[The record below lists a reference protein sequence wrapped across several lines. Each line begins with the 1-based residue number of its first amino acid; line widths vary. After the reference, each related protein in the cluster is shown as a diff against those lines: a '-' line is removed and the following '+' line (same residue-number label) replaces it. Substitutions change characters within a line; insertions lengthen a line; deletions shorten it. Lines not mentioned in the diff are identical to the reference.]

1 MKITVTVIKAD
12 VGGIGGHTRPSDGLL
27 NAVRN
32 LVKPQVRK
40 DGKGL
45 LIDSYIGYCG
55 DDIHIVMTHT
65 KGVNN
70 SQVHGLAWRAFEAA
84 TRVAKSEGLYGA
96 GQDLLKD
103 SFSGNVKGMGPGV
116 AEMTFDERPN
126 EAFTIYAA
134 DKTEPGAFNYP
145 FYRMFVDT
153 LSNTGLIVNQNLSKG
168 VRISVMDVEKGKIA
182 TLNMWEDKPTLEAA
196 LMYPG
201 RYVVSTVTTKDN
213 QPILAASTDRL
224 HNIAGTYVGK
234 DDPIC
239 IIRTQKDFPATEEAG
254 AAFNNPHLV
263 AGNTRGSHHM
273 PLMPV
278 KLNSPASINYAIPI
292 VSALVFSMH
301 NGILTGPVDGF
312 ESVDWDYVR
321 NIAMRRAMA
330 IRSQGF
336 VHPATLVPDELEYGV
351 GYRARMSILW
361 SRMRPIPGASPNV
374 KQGQKPNQNNK
385 PQQKQGQKPQQGQR
399 PPQQN
404 QQRPGQ
410 KPQQGQRPPQQGQKS
425 QQNQQR
431 PQQKQQQGNR
441 PQQGQRPGQKPN
453 QGNRPQQ
460 NNRPQQGQQQKQGQR
475 PQQQNQ
481 QRPGQKPQQ
490 GQRPPQQGQRPQGQH
505 PQQKQQGNRPQQG
518 QRPQQQGQ
526 KPQQNQQ
533 RPQGQRPPQQQKPQT
548 PKPQT
553 APNTQVKSESKSTE
567 VKVKKPRAPRKK
579 KTDTATTK
587 PAESTVST
595 TSTPK
600 TETST

>member
-12 VGGIGGHTRPSDGLL
+12 VGGIGGHTQPSVGLL
-27 NAVRN
+27 NAVKN

-45 LIDSYIGYCG
+45 LIDSYVGFCG

-65 KGVNN
+65 KGNDN

-84 TRVAKSEGLYGA
+84 TKVAKSEGLYGA

-116 AEMTFDERPN
+116 AEMTFEERPN

-145 FYRMFVDT
+145 FYRMFVDA

-201 RYVVSTVTTKDN
+201 RYVISTVSTKDN

-239 IIRTQKDFPATEEAG
+239 IVRTQKDFPATEEAG
-254 AAFNNPHLV
+254 SAFNNPHLV

-278 KLNSPASINYAIPI
+278 KINSPASINYAIPI

-312 ESVDWDYVR
+312 ASADWDYIR
-321 NIAMRRAMA
+321 NIAMKRAIA

-351 GYRARMSILW
+351 GYRARMSVLW
-361 SRMRPIPGASPNV
+361 NRMRPIPGSQPQ
-374 KQGQKPNQNNK
+374 KGQHPGNK
-385 PQQKQGQKPQQGQR
+385 PQGQKPQSKG
-399 PPQQN
+399 
-404 QQRPGQ
+404 
-410 KPQQGQRPPQQGQKS
+410 PQQGH
-425 QQNQQR
+425 QN
-431 PQQKQQQGNR
+431 
-441 PQQGQRPGQKPN
+441 
-453 QGNRPQQ
+453 
-460 NNRPQQGQQQKQGQR
+460 
-475 PQQQNQ
+475 
-481 QRPGQKPQQ
+481 
-490 GQRPPQQGQRPQGQH
+490 
-505 PQQKQQGNRPQQG
+505 
-518 QRPQQQGQ
+518 
-526 KPQQNQQ
+526 
-533 RPQGQRPPQQQKPQT
+533 PQGQRPPQSQPQHRQQTQPHKPHISGQRPQQ
-548 PKPQT
+548 PKPQVSNLEKQKT
-553 APNTQVKSESKSTE
+553 TKPENSQP
-567 VKVKKPRAPRKK
+567 KVKKPRAPKK
-579 KTDTATTK
+579 QKPQTT
-587 PAESTVST
+587 
-595 TSTPK
+595 
-600 TETST
+600 

>member
-12 VGGIGGHTRPSDGLL
+12 VGGIGGHTRPSDGLI

-65 KGVNN
+65 RGVDNKEIH
-70 SQVHGLAWRAFEAA
+70 QLAWKAFEAA
-84 TRVAKSEGLYGA
+84 TRVAKNEGLYGA

-116 AEMTFDERPN
+116 AEMTFEERPN

-153 LSNTGLIVNQNLSKG
+153 LSNTGLIVNQNLAKG
-168 VRISVMDVEKGKIA
+168 VRITVMDVEKGKIA

-201 RYVVSTVTTKDN
+201 RYVVSTVSTKDN

-239 IIRTQKDFPATEEAG
+239 IVRTQKDFPATEEAG
-254 AAFNNPHLV
+254 SAFNNPHLV

-278 KLNSPASINYAIPI
+278 KINSPASINYAIPI

-301 NGILTGPVDGF
+301 NGVLTGPVDGF
-312 ESVDWDYVR
+312 GSVDWDYVR
-321 NIAMRRAMA
+321 NIAMKRAIA

-351 GYRARMSILW
+351 GYRARMSVLW

-374 KQGQKPNQNNK
+374 KQHGQKPNQVNK
-385 PQQKQGQKPQQGQR
+385 QQQKQGQRPQNQQR
-399 PPQQN
+399 PQG
-404 QQRPGQ
+404 QRPGQ
-410 KPQQGQRPPQQGQKS
+410 KPQQGNRPQQNNKPQQGQ
-425 QQNQQR
+425 R
-431 PQQKQQQGNR
+431 PQQQGNR
-441 PQQGQRPGQKPN
+441 PQQGQRPGQKPQ
-453 QGNRPQQ
+453 QGNRPQH
-460 NNRPQQGQQQKQGQR
+460 G
-475 PQQQNQ
+475 Q
-481 QRPGQKPQQ
+481 QRPQ
-490 GQRPPQQGQRPQGQH
+490 GQRPPQQGQRP
-505 PQQKQQGNRPQQG
+505 P
-518 QRPQQQGQ
+518 QGQ

-533 RPQGQRPPQQQKPQT
+533 RPQGQRPPQQ

-579 KTDTATTK
+579 KTDTTATK

-595 TSTPK
+595 TPK